1 VQQVSS
7 SRTLLVIDDE
17 PRISQ
22 VVMISLVTMAGWR
35 VLEAKSGWE
44 GVAMAEATQ
53 PDAILLDYMMPE
65 MDGPMTLQQLQN
77 NPKTAAIPVIIL
89 TALLASSRK
98 TELLQQGAK
107 GMITKPFDP
116 VKLKDEISEILGWGT

>member
-1 VQQVSS
+1 
-7 SRTLLVIDDE
+7 
-17 PRISQ
+17 
-22 VVMISLVTMAGWR
+22 MISLVTMAGWR

-44 GVAMAEATQ
+44 GIGMAEATQ

-65 MDGPMTLQQLQN
+65 MDGPMTLEQLQS

-98 TELLQQGAK
+98 SELLKQGAK
-107 GMITKPFDP
+107 GVITKPFDP
-116 VKLKDEISEILGWGT
+116 VKLKDEISEVLGWET